1 MNINEIA
8 IYLKDKPD
16 YISILNE
23 LIDYIILE
31 KKNLYLKTTIIDDWN
46 FTNEKE
52 VDGLEKEYREDK
64 IYLIEMF
71 NENKRI
77 FNFKLYRDQQYI
89 IDIYFD
95 QYIENHDVKII
106 AQMFMNILKEY
117 IFIAIG
123 EDFLLEYNIDIQM
136 MIKKSSGIEY
146 WILSQDNEKD
156 YCVIKNNKT

>member
-8 IYLKDKPD
+8 INLKDKPD
-16 YISILNE
+16 YISILNA

-31 KKNLYLKTTIIDDWN
+31 KKNVYFKTTIIDDWN

-106 AQMFMNILKEY
+106 AQMFINILKEY

-123 EDFLLEYNIDIQM
+123 EDFLLEYNTDIQM

>member
-16 YISILNE
+16 YISILNA

-31 KKNLYLKTTIIDDWN
+31 KKNVYFKTTIIDDWN

-77 FNFKLYRDQQYI
+77 FNFKLYRNQQYI

-95 QYIENHDVKII
+95 QYIESHDVKII
-106 AQMFMNILKEY
+106 AQMLINILKEY

-123 EDFLLEYNIDIQM
+123 EDFLLEYDIDTHIM
-136 MIKKSSGIEY
+136 KEKSSGIEY
-146 WILSQDNEKD
+146 RIIPREEQEYASL
-156 YCVIKNNKT
+156 

>member
-77 FNFKLYRDQQYI
+77 FNFKLYRNQQYI

-106 AQMFMNILKEY
+106 AQMLINILKEH

-123 EDFLLEYNIDIQM
+123 EDFLLEYDIDTHIM
-136 MIKKSSGIEY
+136 KEKSSGIEY
-146 WILSQDNEKD
+146 WIIPREEQEDASL
-156 YCVIKNNKT
+156 

>member
-16 YISILNE
+16 YISILNA

-31 KKNLYLKTTIIDDWN
+31 KKNVYFKTTIIDDWN

-106 AQMFMNILKEY
+106 AQMLINILKEY

-123 EDFLLEYNIDIQM
+123 EDFLLEYDIDTHIM
-136 MIKKSSGIEY
+136 KEKSSGIEY
-146 WILSQDNEKD
+146 WIIPREEQEDASL
-156 YCVIKNNKT
+156 

>member
-23 LIDYIILE
+23 LIDYIIIE
-31 KKNLYLKTTIIDDWN
+31 KKNLYLKTAIIDDWN

-52 VDGLEKEYREDK
+52 VEGLEKEYREDK
-64 IYLIEMF
+64 IYLIEIF
-71 NENKRI
+71 IENERI

-95 QYIENHDVKII
+95 QYIANHDVKMITQI
-106 AQMFMNILKEY
+106 LISILKEY

-123 EDFLLEYNIDIQM
+123 EDFLLEYNIDMSIM
-136 MIKKSSGIEY
+136 KEKSSGIDY
-146 WILSQDNEKD
+146 WIIPSEEQKD
-156 YCVIKNNKT
+156 VSLY

>member
-16 YISILNE
+16 YISILNA

-31 KKNLYLKTTIIDDWN
+31 KKNVYFKTTIIDDWN

-106 AQMFMNILKEY
+106 AQMFINILKEY

-123 EDFLLEYNIDIQM
+123 EDFLLEYNTDIQM